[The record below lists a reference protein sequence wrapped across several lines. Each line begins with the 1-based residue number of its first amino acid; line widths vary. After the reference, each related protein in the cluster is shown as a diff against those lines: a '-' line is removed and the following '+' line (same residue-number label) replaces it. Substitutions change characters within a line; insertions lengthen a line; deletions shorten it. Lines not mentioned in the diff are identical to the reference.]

1 MKLSDVLAN
10 LLVMDVVD
18 VINENKYLVAKD
30 GKLLSK
36 EQINEFAQLLDAK
49 FLKEVRKFFNSR
61 HYLDLNLDP
70 SLVGKKSTDAVEK
83 LANSMMEDTKH
94 IPHESAKDTVA
105 GQFVEFLLEAY
116 SKILSENGI
125 SHAIDHEVDEKFA
138 DEVFDKLYFEVYDLV
153 ENFMGAIGT
162 ENRLMRNG
170 ELQ

>member
-1 MKLSDVLAN
+1 MKLSDMLAN
-10 LLVMDVVD
+10 LLVMNVFD
-18 VINENKYLVAKD
+18 VIKENKYVVAKD
-30 GKLLSK
+30 GKALSV
-36 EQINEFAQLLDAK
+36 EQINEFAQLLDVK
-49 FLKEVRKFFNSR
+49 FLKEVRMFFNSR
-61 HYLDLNLDP
+61 HYLDLNLDL
-70 SLVGKKSTDAVEK
+70 SLADKKPMDALKK

-105 GQFVEFLLEAY
+105 GQFVEFVLEVY
-116 SKILSENGI
+116 NKILSENGI

-162 ENRLMRNG
+162 ENRLLRNG

>member
-18 VINENKYLVAKD
+18 VINENKYVVAKD
-30 GKLLSK
+30 RKSLSV

-49 FLKEVRKFFNSR
+49 FLKEVRMFFNSR

-70 SLVGKKSTDAVEK
+70 SLVGKKSIDALKNV
-83 LANSMMEDTKH
+83 ANSMMEDTKH
-94 IPHESAKDTVA
+94 IPRESAKDTVA
-105 GQFVEFLLEAY
+105 GQFVEFVLEVY
-116 SKILSENGI
+116 NKILSENGI
-125 SHAIDHEVDEKFA
+125 SHTIDHEVDEKFA
-138 DEVFDKLYFEVYDLV
+138 DTVFDNLYFELYDLA

-162 ENRLMRNG
+162 ENRMLYNG